1 MTRPRDRRPRVDPP
15 SAEEEIAINAKYRQ
29 LYRFLQRLAAHRA
42 AHQRAQDPD
51 DDARADR
58 SDSAGA

>member
-1 MTRPRDRRPRVDPP
+1 MTRPRARRPHVDPP
-15 SAEEEIAINAKYRQ
+15 SAEDEIAINARYRE

-51 DDARADR
+51 DDALADGR
-58 SDSAGA
+58 DGAGA

>member
-1 MTRPRDRRPRVDPP
+1 MTRPRARRPHVDPP
-15 SAEEEIAINAKYRQ
+15 SAEDEIAINARYRE

-42 AHQRAQDPD
+42 AYQRAQDPD

-58 SDSAGA
+58 SDSPGA

>member
-1 MTRPRDRRPRVDPP
+1 MPRPRARRPHVDPP
-15 SAEEEIAINAKYRQ
+15 SAEDEIAINARYRE

-51 DDARADR
+51 GDARADR
-58 SDSAGA
+58 SDSPGA